1 MKEINL
7 LEHPFKREMS
17 LKIKNEYT
25 HFDYHYFDNPKA
37 LSGFRGFFEE
47 GNSAEGHRDS
57 VKEAQTIASIPG
69 LRNVLDVGCAKGFL
83 VKALRNLGIQAYGI
97 DISEYALSKA
107 EANIRPYLRQM
118 RVQDIESVEQYDIV
132 HTSGVLVYL
141 KLPEIK
147 KVLQCFYRIAK
158 IGIIVV
164 DPTREQIQAWYD
176 GGSVEALD
184 PLRKQELFQREWD
197 ALIRSAGFRKDG
209 IFYKKTPFIDR
220 TFLFDRAVNSP

>member
-7 LEHPFKREMS
+7 IEHPFKREMFQR
-17 LKIKNEYT
+17 IKRDYAD
-25 HFDYHYFDNPKA
+25 FDYHYFDNPKS

-47 GNSAEGHRDS
+47 GNSAEGHRDF

-107 EANIRPYLRQM
+107 EASIRPYLRQM
-118 RVQDIESVEQYDIV
+118 RVQDIGDVQQYDII
-132 HTSGVLVYL
+132 HTNGVLVYL
-141 KLPEIK
+141 KIPEIK

-158 IGIIVV
+158 MGIIVI
-164 DPTREQIQAWYD
+164 DPTREQTQAWYD
-176 GGSVEALD
+176 AGSVETLD
-184 PLRKQELFQREWD
+184 PLRKQELSQREWD
-197 ALIRSAGFRKDG
+197 ALIESAGFSKDG
-209 IFYKKTPFIDR
+209 IFYKKTPFIER
-220 TFLFDRAVNSP
+220 TCLFGQAVNSP